1 MPRVPAA
8 GLSGIKPLQR
18 AGLTEML
25 VARILGLVTA
35 GNLEAGDQLPSERK
49 LAETFNVSRPTLREA
64 IRALSVL
71 GVLEIRHG
79 GGIFVSK
86 LGAAELLQPLTFF
99 LTLRSTEV
107 DKLYEARQL
116 IEGDIAARAAR
127 RAGPDDLAALAAMIG
142 QQEAVTTSPEAYR
155 DVDTAFHQRLA
166 ALADNEFLARAA
178 QSLNILGLEFRKIAS
193 ETPSVIRQS
202 VTDHR
207 AILAALEDHDAEAAR
222 AAMAAHMLHV
232 LNSTRASMTQGMNQG
247 GKDD

>member
-1 MPRVPAA
+1 MPHVPAA
-8 GLSGIKPLQR
+8 ELSGVKPLRR

-64 IRALSVL
+64 IRALAVL

-107 DKLYEARQL
+107 EKLYDARRL
-116 IEGDIAARAAR
+116 IEGDIAARAALT
-127 RAGPDDLAALAAMIG
+127 AGPDDLAALEALVAE
-142 QQEAVTTSPEAYR
+142 QEAVTTSPEAYR

-202 VTDHR
+202 IADHR
-207 AILAALEDHDAEAAR
+207 AIVAALKRHDGEAAR
-222 AAMAAHMLHV
+222 AAMVAHMLHV
-232 LNSTRASMTQGMNQG
+232 LNSTRTSSESGQS
-247 GKDD
+247 DD

>member
-1 MPRVPAA
+1 MPHVPAA
-8 GLSGIKPLQR
+8 ELPGVKPLRR

-64 IRALSVL
+64 IRALAVL
-71 GVLEIRHG
+71 GVLEVRHG

-107 DKLYEARQL
+107 EKLYDARQL

-127 RAGPDDLAALAAMIG
+127 AAGPDDVAGLEALIDE
-142 QQEAVTTSPEAYR
+142 QEAVTTSPEAYR

-178 QSLNILGLEFRKIAS
+178 QSLNVLGLEFRKIAS

-202 VTDHR
+202 IADHR
-207 AILAALEDHDAEAAR
+207 AIVAALARHDGEAAR

-232 LNSTRASMTQGMNQG
+232 LKSTRASIESGQS
-247 GKDD
+247 DD

>member
-1 MPRVPAA
+1 V
-8 GLSGIKPLQR
+8 KPLRR

-64 IRALSVL
+64 IRALAVL

-107 DKLYEARQL
+107 EKLYDARQL

-127 RAGPDDLAALAAMIG
+127 AAGPDDVAALDKLIAE
-142 QQEAVTTSPEAYR
+142 QEAVTASPEAYR

-202 VTDHR
+202 IADHR
-207 AILAALEDHDAEAAR
+207 AIVAALEGHDAEGAR
-222 AAMAAHMLHV
+222 VAMAAHMLHV
-232 LNSTRASMTQGMNQG
+232 LNSTRASMNQSMSQGKQ
-247 GKDD
+247 DD